1 MKIEKNVRIP
11 MRDGVHLAA
20 DIYRP
25 AADGKVPA
33 LLALSPYGKE
43 LQALAL
49 TMPPQARP
57 SPLWDGGIEAGDI
70 RAVVEHG
77 YAHVIAD
84 VRGTEPPVTC
94 TWNARA
100 RMGQSGPFGH
110 PVWPAERF
118 VVRSSLT
125 PRSWNSRA
133 STRCTIV
140 APT

>member
-1 MKIEKNVRIP
+1 MKIEKDVRIP

-25 AADGKVPA
+25 TADGKVPA

-84 VRGTEPPVTC
+84 VRGTGGSDGSSAIT
-94 TWNARA
+94 TSAATARA
-100 RMGQSGPFGH
+100 RTSTT
-110 PVWPAERF
+110 W
-118 VVRSSLT
+118 
-125 PRSWNSRA
+125 WNGSRA
-133 STRCTIV
+133 SRGAT
-140 APT
+140 AMSA

>member
-1 MKIEKNVRIP
+1 MQDRTDGAGMTPSEMKIEKNVRIP

-25 AADGKVPA
+25 PTPGKVPA

-49 TMPPQARP
+49 TLPPQARP

-70 RAVVEHG
+70 SAVIEHG

-84 VRGTEPPVTC
+84 VRGTADRTASLSATTISAATAKARTST
-94 TWNARA
+94 TWSN
-100 RMGQSGPFGH
+100 G
-110 PVWPAERF
+110 W
-118 VVRSSLT
+118 RSRPGATAMS
-125 PRSWNSRA
+125 A
-133 STRCTIV
+133 
-140 APT
+140 